1 MDNERILNLTEY
13 WRNRII
19 DSIERYSDCIT
30 FSAMSEEEFIEECI
44 NTMTYY
50 FDNEMLGESINY
62 NDIVSD
68 TAKAY
73 EIWTA

>member
-1 MDNERILNLTEY
+1 MDRKINIDLMEY
-13 WRNRII
+13 WRNNLL
-19 DSIERYSDCIT
+19 DSIERYSDCISFDT
-30 FSAMSEEEFIEECI
+30 MSQDIFVDECLETI
-44 NTMTYY
+44 TYY

-73 EIWTA
+73 ELWTA